1 MSPLSSLHARNNQK
15 NGDGP
20 MKKALITITCLVFS
34 SGFALA
40 ADTATPTTTPGADG
54 PTKAMDA
61 ATPTMK
67 SPDDPNAEHPPSA
80 AMDKAVP
87 PMKSGDKAT
96 DSKDS
101 TTTTPK

>member
-1 MSPLSSLHARNNQK
+1 
-15 NGDGP
+15 
-20 MKKALITITCLVFS
+20 MKKALIAATCLMFS
-34 SGFALA
+34 SGLALA
-40 ADTATPTTTPGADG
+40 ADTATPPATTQPGADG

-67 SPDDPNAEHPPSA
+67 SPNDPNAEHPPAA

-96 DSKDS
+96 DSNDS
-101 TTTTPK
+101 TTTTPE